1 MTELL
6 ENTLIFLN
14 NQDYLDIFI
23 YIFIFYLIIFGWR
36 KGSSLIIF
44 YIISFL
50 ISIFLSFKY
59 SFSIGV
65 YISGWLNSNQ
75 QISQI
80 FAGIVIFVAAITSA
94 SLIQNIIISKKD
106 DTEFGS
112 KLLGSF
118 LSLFLSNLILTLVI
132 SLVSLFT
139 LPNLIEQQLEDSNL
153 ISFYIESDGIPQQS
167 LEIITGTDL
176 LKVTNRIK
184 KLTGNSS
191 VVVDEYGCLEIPQE
205 ALSKLAS
212 KDKEALEMLELI
224 NLERISEN
232 IDPVQFNQEYSNVAK
247 NYGLKMYSEGF
258 WCHQDPNN
266 GYYATDRLR
275 EVGFKGKN
283 ISEVSENLAIAST
296 IYSGHEE
303 LMKSESHRKTIL
315 DNEFNRVGIGIV
327 SGPTGLIIVQIF
339 SR

>member
-1 MTELL
+1 MTEIL
-6 ENTLIFLN
+6 ENMLIFLN
-14 NQDYLDIFI
+14 RQDYVDIFI

-44 YIISFL
+44 YIFSFL
-50 ISIFLSFKY
+50 ISIFFSFKY

-80 FAGIVIFVAAITSA
+80 FSGVIIFIASITAA
-94 SLIQNIIISKKD
+94 SLIQNVTITKKND
-106 DTEFGS
+106 GEFGS
-112 KLLGSF
+112 KILGSL
-118 LSLFLSNLILTLVI
+118 LSLVLSNLILTLII
-132 SLVSLFT
+132 SLVTLFT
-139 LPNLIEQQLEDSNL
+139 LPNFVQQKIENSSLV
-153 ISFYIESDGIPQQS
+153 SFYIEPDSIPQQS
-167 LEIITGTDL
+167 LELITGTDL

-191 VVVDEYGCLEIPQE
+191 VVVDEYGCLEIPE
-205 ALSKLAS
+205 EPLSKLIS

-224 NLERISEN
+224 NLERINEN
-232 IDPVQFNQEYSNVAK
+232 VDPVQFNQQYSDVAK
-247 NYGLKMYSEGF
+247 DYALKMYLEGF

-266 GYYATDRLR
+266 GYYATDRLK
-275 EVGFKGKN
+275 EVGFRGKN
-283 ISEVSENLAIAST
+283 IQEVSENLAISST

-303 LMKSESHRKTIL
+303 LMNSESHRKTIL
-315 DNEFNRVGIGIV
+315 DNEFNRVGIGIM

>member
-1 MTELL
+1 MTEIL
-6 ENTLIFLN
+6 ENMLIFLN
-14 NQDYLDIFI
+14 RQDYVDIFI

-44 YIISFL
+44 YIFSFL
-50 ISIFLSFKY
+50 ISIFFSFKY

-80 FAGIVIFVAAITSA
+80 FSGIIIFIASITAA
-94 SLIQNIIISKKD
+94 SLIQNVTITKKND
-106 DTEFGS
+106 GEFGS
-112 KLLGSF
+112 KILGSL
-118 LSLFLSNLILTLVI
+118 LSLVLSNLILTLII
-132 SLVSLFT
+132 SLLTLFT
-139 LPNLIEQQLEDSNL
+139 LPNFVQQKIENSSLV
-153 ISFYIESDGIPQQS
+153 SFYIEPDSIPQQS
-167 LEIITGTDL
+167 LELITGTDL

-191 VVVDEYGCLEIPQE
+191 VVVDEYGCLEIPE
-205 ALSKLAS
+205 EPLSKLIS

-224 NLERISEN
+224 NLERINEN
-232 IDPVQFNQEYSNVAK
+232 VDPVQFNQQYSDVAK
-247 NYGLKMYSEGF
+247 DYALKMYLEGF

-266 GYYATDRLR
+266 GYYATDRLK
-275 EVGFKGKN
+275 EVGFRGKN
-283 ISEVSENLAIAST
+283 IQEVSENLAISST

-303 LMKSESHRKTIL
+303 LMNSESHRKTIL
-315 DNEFNRVGIGIV
+315 DNEFNRVGIGIM

>member
-1 MTELL
+1 MTEMLQ
-6 ENTLIFLN
+6 NMLIFLN

-23 YIFIFYLIIFGWR
+23 YIFIVYLIIFGWR
-36 KGSSLIIF
+36 KGSLLIIF
-44 YIISFL
+44 YIFTFI
-50 ISIFLSFKY
+50 ISIFLSFEY

-80 FAGIVIFVAAITSA
+80 FAGLIIFVASITAA
-94 SLIQNIIISKKD
+94 SLIQNIIITKKNEKEFSSKI
-106 DTEFGS
+106 
-112 KLLGSF
+112 LGSL
-118 LSLFLSNLILTLVI
+118 LSLVLSNLILALII

-139 LPNLIEQQLEDSNL
+139 LPIFFQEKIEKSNL
-153 ISFYIESDGIPQQS
+153 VSFYIDPDGIPQQS
-167 LEIITGTDL
+167 LELIAGTDL

-191 VVVDEYGCLEIPQE
+191 VVVNEYGCLEIPE
-205 ALSKLAS
+205 EPLSKLMS
-212 KDKEALEMLELI
+212 KDEEIQKMLELI
-224 NLERISEN
+224 NLERINSN
-232 IDPVQFNQEYSNVAK
+232 LDPVQFNQGYSDVAK
-247 NYGLKMYSEGF
+247 NYALKMYSEGF

-275 EVGFKGKN
+275 EVGFRGKN
-283 ISEVSENLAIAST
+283 IQEVSENLAIAST

-303 LMKSESHRKTIL
+303 LMNSESHRNTIL
-315 DNEFNRVGIGIV
+315 DNAFNRVGIGII

>member
-1 MTELL
+1 MTQLL
-6 ENTLIFLN
+6 ENMLIFLN

-23 YIFIFYLIIFGWR
+23 YIFIFYLVIFGWR
-36 KGSSLIIF
+36 RGSPLIIF

-50 ISIFLSFKY
+50 VSIFLSFKY

-80 FAGIVIFVAAITSA
+80 FAGIIIFIAAITA
-94 SLIQNIIISKKD
+94 SSIIQNIIISKKS
-106 DTEFGS
+106 DTDFGS

-118 LSLFLSNLILTLVI
+118 LSLLLSNLILTLII

-139 LPNLIEQQLEDSNL
+139 LPSLIQEKVEESNL
-153 ISFYIESDGIPQQS
+153 ISFYVEPEGIPQIS
-167 LEIITGTDL
+167 LEIIAGTDL

-184 KLTGNSS
+184 KLTGSSS
-191 VVVDEYGCLEIPQE
+191 VVVGEFGCLEIPKE
-205 ALSKLAS
+205 SLSKLIS
-212 KDKEALEMLELI
+212 KEEEALKMLELI
-224 NLERISEN
+224 NLERINEN
-232 IDPVQFNQEYSNVAK
+232 IDPVQFNQQYSDVAK

-283 ISEVSENLAIAST
+283 ISEVSENLAISST

-303 LMKSESHRKTIL
+303 LMNSESHRNTIL